1 MPGKQ
6 VISYYLWITI
16 TTYYY
21 QLAKLLITIW
31 EVDTVTNR
39 LTDQQLY
46 QVADWLLKEAK
57 D

>member
-21 QLAKLLITIW
+21 QLANLLINIW
-31 EVDTVTNR
+31 EIDTVTNR
-39 LTDQQLY
+39 LTDQ
-46 QVADWLLKEAK
+46 
-57 D
+57 

>member
-1 MPGKQ
+1 MPDKQ
-6 VISYYLWITI
+6 VISYYLWVTI

-31 EVDTVTNR
+31 EIDTVSNR